1 MNVEKSSTLGLR
13 SNVEAI
19 GDRSEYYVNHEN
31 DSSFL
36 YEWRNLYLIKI
47 ANDLGLDRQVTPHP
61 VQKFHP

>member
-13 SNVEAI
+13 SNVEAL
-19 GDRSEYYVNHEN
+19 GDRSEDYVNHVN

-61 VQKFHP
+61 VQKFQP